1 MPKFLLT
8 AWMTIYLYQDIM
20 ADVTKMTK
28 ALRQKKKKQEQ
39 TKRGSVICMDDTVD
53 DGMEVN
59 IRISPSK
66 STTHAWNDERIKEKT
81 RGDGGGLQIVIYSE
95 NNYE

>member
-1 MPKFLLT
+1 MIAVILLT
-8 AWMTIYLYQDIM
+8 AWMMIYLYQDIK
-20 ADVTKMTK
+20 AAVTKMTK
-28 ALRQKKKKQEQ
+28 AYRQKKKKQEE

-53 DGMEVN
+53 DCMEVN

-81 RGDGGGLQIVIYSE
+81 RGDGGGLLPGTTW
-95 NNYE
+95 

>member
-66 STTHAWNDERIKEKT
+66 STTHAWNDERIKAKIST
-81 RGDGGGLQIVIYSE
+81 YM
-95 NNYE
+95 